1 MRPLTRHRPPF
12 ARLLLA
18 AASALILAAGCGPQP
33 AGKPSA
39 GTPGG
44 SVSPSA
50 HATAGEQQADP
61 RRLEEAVADQA
72 RQSGAAPTDKG
83 LSLARRSGKAVSYL
97 WETTNGKVCFGQT
110 SSGAAQEIVCGA
122 GRVAPEEKGSHLAA
136 LFGPGM
142 GFAESY
148 VVFVSGPGATVTSV
162 KYRGKEVS
170 WRFVRKLD
178 PERTG
183 RDVYYVTLP
192 DDHRGWIDVTLQQ
205 ADGRLKP
212 DRLRVT
218 MGGGAR
224 ASTTASAS

>member
-1 MRPLTRHRPPF
+1 MTWRRGRAT
-12 ARLLLA
+12 RLLLTA
-18 AASALILAAGCGPQP
+18 TPALLLAVGCGSQQ
-33 AGKPSA
+33 AGHAPA

-50 HATAGEQQADP
+50 RATPGGQQPDP
-61 RRLEEAVADQA
+61 VAREAAVADQA
-72 RQSGAAPTDKG
+72 RQAGAAPTDKG
-83 LSLARRSGKAVSYL
+83 LSLARQAGKAVSYL

-110 SSGAAQEIVCGA
+110 SSGAAQEIACGA
-122 GRVAPEEKGSHLAA
+122 GRVTPEEKGSNLAA

-148 VVFVSGPGATVTSV
+148 VVFTAERGASVTSV
-162 KYRGKEVS
+162 KYQDQEVA
-170 WRFVRKLD
+170 WRLVRRLS

-192 DDHRGWIDVTLQQ
+192 DGHQGWIDVTLRQ
-205 ADGRLKP
+205 ADGRLTP

-218 MGGGAR
+218 MGGGPR
-224 ASTTASAS
+224 VSASASVH